1 MGRGYAAAKARGQA
15 AGTTAAGQGAI
26 AEPVAAAQP
35 TPAPG
40 TAAEEALIQRLVDEG
55 ASRGDAQGMV
65 EAMQLRNREVV
76 ATTPNAISDRSNRL
90 LSLDGIQ
97 LSGQDRNVVTMNANE
112 TMAALIPGGTRIGGS
127 PIGTITAMTGEVPT
141 VLRNDRGDAVGVLI
155 RSRLNGRDGI
165 SRTLV
170 TLTPRDEYRM
180 THYTRRGREVSRQEG
195 FDPADMARIYRDT
208 TGIALGL

>member
-15 AGTTAAGQGAI
+15 AGATAARQGAV

-35 TPAPG
+35 TPAPAPAPEV
-40 TAAEEALIQRLVDEG
+40 AAA
-55 ASRGDAQGMV
+55 
-65 EAMQLRNREVV
+65 
-76 ATTPNAISDRSNRL
+76 TPNAISDRSNRL